1 MVLSGAAQT
10 LGSCPLL
17 PVLYVENNCKKGSK
31 DLIQFVTSLGYTCHW
46 VVAPYFSSANFRGNE
61 ANIFPE
67 TANSIN
73 MLCFSLSDPTST
85 EKAKNLPSATRIDV
99 ASRRYLLHEY
109 ALNYNGGDG
118 TILSQLGTMDSCKR

>member
-1 MVLSGAAQT
+1 MLS
-10 LGSCPLL
+10 SCPIL
-17 PVLYVENNCKKGSK
+17 PVLYIENNCKKGSK
-31 DLIQFVTSLGYTCHW
+31 ELIEFVSKTGYTCHW

-73 MLCFSLSDPTST
+73 MVCFSSSDPTSS

-118 TILSQLGTMDSCKR
+118 TILSQLGTMDSCER